1 MQGSGPMP
9 TRSRSYAVIALVAS
23 LLGLLFASNSTL
35 DYASH
40 LDRRLH
46 DVHCSFIPGAAVT
59 SEAEACRAAMYSP
72 YSALLKEAYW
82 GGIPISLFARGAFA
96 FFVGFSLYLLRS
108 GSRAPRAAVLFF
120 SVVSATPFLVSFV
133 MFVISLTKLGHL
145 CKTCVG
151 IYISSTLLLL
161 AGILGAL
168 SLRRDFDEAPRPRV
182 GFMLPIAWLLAL
194 GLTTLVPAV
203 VYAASVPDERP
214 YLTQCGTL
222 KVEPAANVELVPLK
236 GARAVQPA
244 LFFEDPLCP
253 TCKAFHERLVA
264 EGIYDRLDARLSLF
278 PLDSEC
284 NWMLN
289 EPLHPGACIVAKAV
303 ICGGEQSRAVLEWAY
318 DKQED
323 VQKAGKQGAKALKS
337 LIRARFGD
345 PITRCIDD
353 RKTETR
359 LNNHLHFASE
369 NNIPVSTPQVYLGK
383 QRLCDEDTDL
393 GLRFTLGQL
402 APEVLK

>member
-1 MQGSGPMP
+1 MPSG
-9 TRSRSYAVIALVAS
+9 SRSYAVIALVAS

-40 LDRRLH
+40 LDRHLH
-46 DVHCSFIPGAAVT
+46 EVHCSFIPGAAAT
-59 SEAEACRAAMYSP
+59 NEAEACRAAMYSP

-82 GGIPISLFARGAFA
+82 GGIPISLFAMGAFA
-96 FFVGFSLYLLRS
+96 FFVGFSLYLLMA
-108 GSRAPRAAVLFF
+108 GGRAPRGAVLFF
-120 SVVSATPFLVSFV
+120 SAVSLTPFLVSAL
-133 MFVISLTKLGHL
+133 MFIISLTKLGHL

-151 IYISSTLLLL
+151 IYISSTLLLIS
-161 AGILGAL
+161 GVMGFL
-168 SLRRDFDEAPRPRV
+168 SLRGPFADAEPRPRV
-182 GFMLPIAWLLAL
+182 GVVMPVAWLLAL

-203 VYAASVPDERP
+203 VYAASVPDQRP
-214 YLTQCGTL
+214 FLTQCGTL
-222 KVEPAANVELVPLK
+222 KVEPAPNVELVQLR

-244 LFFEDPLCP
+244 LLFEDPLCP
-253 TCKAFHERLVA
+253 TCKAFHERLVG
-264 EGIYDRLDARLSLF
+264 EGVYERLDARLSLF

-303 ICGGEQSRAVLEWAY
+303 LCGGERARDVLEWAY
-318 DKQED
+318 DQQSE
-323 VQKAGKQGAKALKS
+323 VQQAGKAGPKQLKS

-345 PITRCIDD
+345 AITRCIDE

-359 LNNHLHFASE
+359 LNNHLHFASD